1 MKKVLIVDDI
11 EEYLNSL
18 ERVLSD
24 EYIVLKAKNL
34 NEAKEKA
41 KQGIDIAIV
50 DIRLSEED
58 PENKDGLIFLEW
70 IKMNYPDIP
79 VIMMSAYREFDFAVE
94 ALNLGAKYFLK
105 KPISIKELKGTIA
118 TFLKK

>member
-58 PENKDGLIFLEW
+58 PENKDELIFLEW